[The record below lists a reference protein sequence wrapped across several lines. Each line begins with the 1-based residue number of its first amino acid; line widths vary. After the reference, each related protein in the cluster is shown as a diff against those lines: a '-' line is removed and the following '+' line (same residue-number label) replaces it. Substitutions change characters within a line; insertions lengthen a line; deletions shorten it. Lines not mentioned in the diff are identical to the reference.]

1 MLWFHNCRQITEN
14 CPTTPRKNCPG
25 KTQKYPHENQRSPSR
40 HQHARCACPASP
52 CQGTPE
58 HQHFISELTK
68 RAHALKAHQTIM
80 SDNRLARSDL
90 RDPRHNQAKAK
101 QPQFGDT
108 TKSAVVGTS
117 LRTTTTT
124 EVQQKRSSS
133 GNYSGINVIS
143 LLHNLFSHQ
152 IVIWFGSVRPLWYHL
167 YRNYVD

>member
-1 MLWFHNCRQITEN
+1 MFYFILWLLWWLWVKAQFTSEITFSVWLPPPPPGLLMLWFHNCRQITEN

-90 RDPRHNQAKAK
+90 RDPRHNQAKPN
-101 QPQFGDT
+101 Q
-108 TKSAVVGTS
+108 SNLS
-117 LRTTTTT
+117 LPIPR
-124 EVQQKRSSS
+124 
-133 GNYSGINVIS
+133 
-143 LLHNLFSHQ
+143 NLQ
-152 IVIWFGSVRPLWYHL
+152 
-167 YRNYVD
+167 